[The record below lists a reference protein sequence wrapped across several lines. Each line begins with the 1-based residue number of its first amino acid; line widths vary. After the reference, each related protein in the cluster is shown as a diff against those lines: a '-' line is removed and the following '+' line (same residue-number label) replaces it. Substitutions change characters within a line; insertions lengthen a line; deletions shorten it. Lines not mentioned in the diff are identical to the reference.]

1 MAETTAQTTD
11 TREAAGATAAST
23 DPWAAITNSPM
34 FNNGDEPV
42 KKVDP
47 PPASAENEP
56 AASTGQEGAAGS
68 TEGANNGTQSN
79 NTGEPAKTEPAKTEE
94 AAATTGEKVT
104 PVVEFKAEDI
114 KMPDGTDANKTAVK
128 AEEGSWLHAAQA
140 KGLEVKEDTQ
150 EAYNEAIVAPYI
162 KQIEEAR
169 ALSLDKALEQYKPET
184 AAAIKLTEMG
194 YSQEKYYSDKKYIE
208 ETMKLDDAAL
218 VRMDLEM
225 REEEGYK
232 PEIIDLTMEEMAAN
246 PNKLKL
252 AAEKARIE
260 LRAAERGID
269 AQRNHLIQQ
278 YEVKAQEAA
287 AQRKQEETTNIKKAL
302 DTAQSFMEVPLTPE
316 IKQAVF
322 NKFTKGGYEALL
334 KDPARIVDLMLYSEF
349 GSKYAAA
356 IKNTAFENGR
366 DEKAKNLSNIPPV
379 KKDAGQVA
387 QISNQSQNNWDAVE
401 KNFGPRVQ

>member
-1 MAETTAQTTD
+1 MAEQTAQTTEP
-11 TREAAGATAAST
+11 REAAGATAAST

-34 FNNGDEPV
+34 FNSEEPV
-42 KKVDP
+42 KKADP
-47 PPASAENEP
+47 SPAGAENEP
-56 AASTGQEGAAGS
+56 AAAAKQDEAAAGS

-94 AAATTGEKVT
+94 AGAATVEKVT
-104 PVVEFKAEDI
+104 PIVEFKADDI
-114 KMPDGTDANKTAVK
+114 KMPDGSETNTVK
-128 AEEGSWLHAAQA
+128 AEEGSWLHVAQE
-140 KGLEVKEDTQ
+140 KGLVIKEDTL
-150 EAYNEAIVAPYI
+150 EAFEEALLAPYI
-162 KQIEEAR
+162 KQIEESR

-208 ETMKLDDAAL
+208 ETLKLDDAAL

-387 QISNQSQNNWDAVE
+387 QISNQSGNNWDAVE